1 MNKLFTVNVK
11 DAIKGV
17 IMAVISAVLT
27 VILQVLQNGSA
38 IDWKAVGVVA
48 LIAGIS
54 YILKN
59 FFSNDKGFAGKI

>member
-11 DAIKGV
+11 DAIRGV
-17 IMAVISAVLT
+17 LMAVISAVLT